1 MYFREFGSAVEANPT
16 HTRDKAMKA
25 RPTFRKQLSTH
36 GDKGLRVGAAVVEFA
51 VVSPVLILVLLGMIE
66 CGRMIMVQQSLT
78 TAARE
83 GARAAIIPGTS
94 RAMAKEVVESFLAR
108 VGVTGSKISV
118 RNRNTTSLAHGEPI
132 TVTVTVPFSRVSWL
146 PKPFFLRNTTL
157 SSAATMRREMP
168 N

>member
-1 MYFREFGSAVEANPT
+1 
-16 HTRDKAMKA
+16 MKA
-25 RPTFRKQLSTH
+25 RSMFRKQLSAH
-36 GDKGLRVGAAVVEFA
+36 GGRSLRIGAAVVEFA

-83 GARAAIIPGTS
+83 GARAAIVPGTS

-108 VGVTGSKISV
+108 VGVSGAKVRV
-118 RNRNTTSLAHGEPI
+118 RNRTTTSVAHGEPI

-146 PKPFFLRNTTL
+146 PKPFFLRHTIL